1 MLGFLKCFSSIGAI
15 IMLLVG
21 LTFTGITIYAFINQD
36 VFLSDQEIKHDILNS
51 LIIVSSVVT
60 VVSILG
66 IVGVVRK
73 NCCLIVLYQLFLVI
87 FLAVFLTL
95 GIGSQIIPDKVFE
108 GNCQNSTNSLI
119 TEAYRLYEKSD
130 TYFCQTGCPC
140 SMTQNSF
147 TKYSIAE
154 QNILLT

>member
-66 IVGVVRK
+66 IIGVVRK
-73 NCCLIVLYQLFLVI
+73 NCCLIVLYQLSWSSFW
-87 FLAVFLTL
+87 
-95 GIGSQIIPDKVFE
+95 
-108 GNCQNSTNSLI
+108 
-119 TEAYRLYEKSD
+119 LYS
-130 TYFCQTGCPC
+130 
-140 SMTQNSF
+140 
-147 TKYSIAE
+147 
-154 QNILLT
+154 